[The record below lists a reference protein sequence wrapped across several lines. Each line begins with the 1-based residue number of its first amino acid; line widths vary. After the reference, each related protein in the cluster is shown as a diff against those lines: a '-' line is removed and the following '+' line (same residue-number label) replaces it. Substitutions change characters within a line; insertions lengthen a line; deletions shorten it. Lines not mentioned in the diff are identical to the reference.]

1 MAILLLAPSPPLLFM
16 GEEFGAETPFLFFCD
31 FASELADKVRDG
43 RRAELARFKQ
53 FRSPEAQA
61 RIPDPNDPGTFLA
74 SKLDWVSLE
83 QQHHCEW
90 LQFYREVLTCRREK
104 IMPQIQNIVP
114 GLAQYDV
121 LGSRAVHV
129 RWGLAK
135 GGSLELITNLGQ
147 DSTAPRNKPDGK
159 LLYTTDASYLST
171 RKQVPPVSSVWF
183 LKA

>member
-1 MAILLLAPSPPLLFM
+1 MTILLLAPSPPLLFM

-61 RIPDPNDPGTFLA
+61 RIPDANDPATFLA
-74 SKLDWVSLE
+74 SKLDWISLE
-83 QQHHCEW
+83 YQPHREW
-90 LQFYREVLTCRREK
+90 LQLYRELLTCRREK
-104 IMPQIQNIVP
+104 IVPQIKHVVP

-121 LGSRAVHV
+121 LGPRAVHV

-147 DSTAPRNKPDGK
+147 DSTVPRNKPDGK